1 MPIFYF
7 SLGVQSFALLIVVYL
22 LYQLVE
28 LSKKL
33 LSILLDELKDK

>member
-7 SLGVQSFALLIVVYL
+7 SLGVQSLALLIVVYL

-33 LSILLDELKDK
+33 LSILMDELRDK